1 MAAFNGVQSA
11 IIAAGNEPYVSFVA
25 GRVRCFAEQFVYAA
39 QASGSTI
46 TVATLPA
53 GALLLGIELTT
64 DTSTGSATL
73 AFGDGTTAAKF
84 VAAAAYTT
92 TDSQTVLPLKTAPQL
107 ALLTAQTSIV
117 ITTAAASL
125 PASGNLSILTFYQ
138 LD

>member
-1 MAAFNGVQSA
+1 MAAFNGVQNA
-11 IIAAGNEPYVSFVA
+11 IIAAGYEGVMPYVWGKV
-25 GRVRCFAEQFVYAA
+25 RVFSEQFVYAA

-53 GALLLGIELTT
+53 GALPLSIQLIT

-84 VAAAAYTT
+84 VAASAYTT
-92 TDSQTVLPLKTAPQL
+92 TDTPVEAMKTAP
-107 ALLTAQTSIV
+107 ALTVLTAPTSVV

-125 PASGNLSILTFYQ
+125 PASGNLCVQTYFAT
-138 LD
+138 D